1 MVKYIKNWLVLSF
14 IFFIAF
20 QCQNKNTDQKKSTG
34 FHPSLPAGS
43 ELVTVQNGTLEL
55 ISLNSLPVNPNLIQ
69 ATGSVSG
76 AVYYDFVPVVGN
88 SVAFTSYLNYSGKI
102 LKPVR
107 RARVILFNQND
118 QLLSET
124 LTNDSGSFLFNN
136 ITGNNL
142 YIIVLA
148 ASQSSLYAS
157 DMISPD
163 FCNGASW
170 DISVRDNIFTN
181 SVYSIKYY
189 GVEVNQS
196 ITINIP
202 LNGADDTIIG
212 RISAPFAILDTALS
226 EVELICQGNSALVYP
241 RVEIRWSTYNSPST
255 NYDPL
260 TGQIVTSHYM
270 KTNGTPVVYLLGHKN
285 VDIDEFDSHVVAHEF
300 AHYMEDNLFR
310 KDSIGGMHQLDDS
323 LFSTVAFSEGYSNAI
338 AAMVLNDPVYKD
350 TSGVNEAS
358 GFSLPI
364 QIIFSNSNLYSNYSE
379 LSTQYLLWHLYENR
393 DAVLNSGLF
402 DKIYNILTQFKNI
415 SALTTLQTFAA
426 LYKEANG
433 GFSENFSVL
442 WGDIR
447 NDYNSLCTG
456 TCNNVSDIKD
466 LYDSD
471 NDNGIFYANSAN
483 PLHYPPLSGTQKTS
497 EFWSMYKL
505 LVPGNVYSSGHEQID
520 PGSFVVN
527 NQGFGSHH
535 IYPYNKN
542 GSNRVY
548 LLKGDGLSHTISV
561 AGVNFFCN
569 TDILDMEV
577 LHNGLLISEDIGATG
592 CPVLSISTQ
601 AGSDYII
608 IIYLSVAAPISN
620 LNSVFNY
627 SVSIN

>member
-1 MVKYIKNWLVLSF
+1 MVKYIKNWVFLSF

-20 QCQNKNTDQKKSTG
+20 QCQNKNTGQKKSTG

-55 ISLNSLPVNPNLIQ
+55 ISLNSLPVNPNLTP

-76 AVYYDFVPVVGN
+76 TVYYDFVPVVGN
-88 SVAFTSYLNYSGKI
+88 SAALTSYLNYSGKI
-102 LKPVR
+102 FKPVR

-118 QLLSET
+118 QILSET
-124 LTNDSGSFLFNN
+124 QTNDSGSFLFNN

-142 YIIVLA
+142 YMIVLA
-148 ASQSSLYAS
+148 ASQSSLYAP
-157 DMISPD
+157 DMIAPD
-163 FCNGASW
+163 FCNGGSW

-181 SVYSIKYY
+181 SVYSVKYY

-196 ITINIP
+196 TTINIP
-202 LNGADDTIIG
+202 LNGADDTIVG

-226 EVELICQGNSALVYP
+226 EVELICQGNSALIYP

-255 NYDPL
+255 NYDPS

-270 KTNGTPVVYLLGHKN
+270 KTNSTPVVYLLGHKN
-285 VDIDEFDSHVVAHEF
+285 VDIDEYDSHVVAHEF
-300 AHYMEDNLFR
+300 AHYIEDNLFR

-350 TSGVNEAS
+350 SSGVNEAS

-364 QIIFSNSNLYSNYSE
+364 HIIFNNTNLYSNYSE

-393 DAVLNSGLF
+393 DTVLNSGLF

-426 LYKEANG
+426 LYKESNG
-433 GFSENFSVL
+433 GFSENLSVL

-447 NDYNSLCTG
+447 NDYNSLCAG
-456 TCNNVSDIKD
+456 ICNNVADLKD

-483 PLHYPPLSGTQKTS
+483 PLHYPPLSDTLKTA

-505 LVPGNVYSSGHEQID
+505 LVPGNAYSAGHEQID
-520 PGSFVVN
+520 SGSFTVN
-527 NQGFGSHH
+527 GQGFGSHN

-548 LLKGDGLSHTISV
+548 LLKGDGFSHTISV
-561 AGVNFFCN
+561 SGVNFLCN

-577 LHNGLLISEDIGATG
+577 LHNGLLTSEDIGATG

-608 IIYLSVAAPISN
+608 VIYLSVAAPISN